1 MIIIYIIIIIC
12 SCQGNIYKQMCLS
25 QKRNRKYFRLRH
37 NCVCELYSDLNHLIF
52 RSVQTF
58 PRRAE
63 RGFGRFVGNRGLFW
77 RKMGRSPTKICQ
89 KYTISRA
96 NITIYLARNFVKPLA
111 KANDL
116 YYNIV
121 KWSESGEK
129 KIESTSRSQEILRKR
144 R

>member
-1 MIIIYIIIIIC
+1 MY
-12 SCQGNIYKQMCLS
+12 
-25 QKRNRKYFRLRH
+25 
-37 NCVCELYSDLNHLIF
+37 
-52 RSVQTF
+52 
-58 PRRAE
+58 PRRVG
-63 RGFGRFVGNRGLFW
+63 RGFGRFVGDWEVFW
-77 RKMGRSPTKICQ
+77 RKMGRNPIKVCK
-89 KYTISRA
+89 KYTISHT

-129 KIESTSRSQEILRKR
+129 KIKSTSRSQEILRKR